1 MQEVRFEAA
10 GVSQSFL
17 GEPKKYVVL
26 VLGKEGVDRDQ
37 RQTKAVQN
45 MGPEVS
51 RDGGMTGKTVRAGD
65 GYGPEISSG
74 KSMATNRICLRG

>member
-1 MQEVRFEAA
+1 M
-10 GVSQSFL
+10 SQSYL

-51 RDGGMTGKTVRAGD
+51 RDGGMTGKTVKSRRWIWTGNFLWKVYGHKSD
-65 GYGPEISSG
+65 GYV
-74 KSMATNRICLRG
+74 